1 MDDETIRRFS
11 EDYPEDRETLSS
23 VRRRALLAL
32 NALHVP
38 DAGLRGPTAKTG
50 PADRARRVD
59 AIRHAATLCRL
70 LNYRRQVADGTM
82 PAPRGEYWGDGIART
97 VDGTSYEPL
106 EPYPQQYKGPD
117 MSGLQIRHVPTYDRL
132 GVTLT
137 QPELLKADAD
147 MDGIAIG
154 IGADPLTRREFV
166 LTEGEAL
173 RLAEWLNGRLEGGA
187 YREKH

>member
-23 VRRRALLAL
+23 VRRHALLAL
-32 NALHVP
+32 NALHVT
-38 DAGLRGPTAKTG
+38 DAGLRGSTAKTG
-50 PADRARRVD
+50 RADRARRVD

-173 RLAEWLNGRLEGGA
+173 RLAEWLNNRLEGGA

>member
-1 MDDETIRRFS
+1 
-11 EDYPEDRETLSS
+11 
-23 VRRRALLAL
+23 
-32 NALHVP
+32 
-38 DAGLRGPTAKTG
+38 
-50 PADRARRVD
+50 
-59 AIRHAATLCRL
+59 
-70 LNYRRQVADGTM
+70 M

-147 MDGIAIG
+147 MDGIAIS

-173 RLAEWLNGRLEGGA
+173 RLAEWLNNRLEGGA
-187 YREKH
+187 YGRHR

>member
-1 MDDETIRRFS
+1 
-11 EDYPEDRETLSS
+11 
-23 VRRRALLAL
+23 
-32 NALHVP
+32 
-38 DAGLRGPTAKTG
+38 
-50 PADRARRVD
+50 
-59 AIRHAATLCRL
+59 
-70 LNYRRQVADGTM
+70 M

-147 MDGIAIG
+147 MDGITIG
-154 IGADPLTRREFV
+154 IGADPLTRREFA

>member
-1 MDDETIRRFS
+1 
-11 EDYPEDRETLSS
+11 
-23 VRRRALLAL
+23 
-32 NALHVP
+32 
-38 DAGLRGPTAKTG
+38 
-50 PADRARRVD
+50 
-59 AIRHAATLCRL
+59 
-70 LNYRRQVADGTM
+70 
-82 PAPRGEYWGDGIART
+82 
-97 VDGTSYEPL
+97 
-106 EPYPQQYKGPD
+106 

-147 MDGIAIG
+147 MDGITIG
-154 IGADPLTRREFV
+154 IGADPLTRREFA